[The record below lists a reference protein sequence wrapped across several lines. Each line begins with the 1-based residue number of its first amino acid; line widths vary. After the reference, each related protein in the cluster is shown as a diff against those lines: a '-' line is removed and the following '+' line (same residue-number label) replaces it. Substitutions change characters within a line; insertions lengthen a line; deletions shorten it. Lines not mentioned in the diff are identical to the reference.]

1 MKIIINGKFLTQK
14 ITGIQRYAREITAE
28 LDKLIDKNEL
38 EMAIPPETKDI
49 PEYKN
54 IKVVKVGRFHC
65 QLWENISLPNY
76 VRKEKGILLNF
87 CNITPFFVKPG
98 ITAIHDIMYKVNPSD
113 YTILRNRLS
122 RYWHMLQYLYITH
135 HEKKIITVSNFSKH
149 EIEKYYPASRG
160 KITVI
165 SNAWQH
171 VLQYKENVNWQ
182 EKYPFLS
189 DKEFFFSLATLSKN
203 KNGKWIIETAKK
215 NPELSFAIAGKYY
228 ETENYNIPSNVHMLG
243 YVSDN
248 DACALI
254 KHCHAF
260 IFPSFYEGFG
270 LPPLEALA
278 LGAEVISSNATS
290 LSEVLGNCV
299 YYIDPNNYDVD
310 IKQIMK
316 NRVADREE
324 VLSRYSWEKSANEL
338 YNLIKTEQKL

>member
-14 ITGIQRYAREITAE
+14 ITGIQRYAREIIAE

-54 IKVVKVGRFHC
+54 IKVVKVGRLHC
-65 QLWENISLPNY
+65 QLWENISLPSY

-113 YTILRNRLS
+113 YTTLRNRIS

-135 HEKKIITVSNFSKH
+135 CEKKIITVSNFSKH

-165 SNAWQH
+165 PNAWQH
-171 VLQYKENVNWQ
+171 VLKYKENVNWQ

-189 DKEFFFSLATLSKN
+189 DKQFFFSLSTLSKN
-203 KNGKWIIETAKK
+203 KNGKWIIEAARK
-215 NPELSFAIAGKYY
+215 NPELSFAIAGKHY
-228 ETENYNIPSNVHMLG
+228 ETDIYNIPSNVHILG

-248 DACALI
+248 DACTLI
-254 KHCHAF
+254 KHCRAF

-290 LSEVLGNCV
+290 LYEVLGNCV
-299 YYIDPNNYDVD
+299 HYIDPNNYDVD

-316 NRVADREE
+316 NRVADRKE